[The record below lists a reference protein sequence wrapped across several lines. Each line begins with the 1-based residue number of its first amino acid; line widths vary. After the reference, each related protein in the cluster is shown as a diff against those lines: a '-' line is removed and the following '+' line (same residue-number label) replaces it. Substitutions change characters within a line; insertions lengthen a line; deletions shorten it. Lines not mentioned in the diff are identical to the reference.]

1 MEKKRLFSTMEI
13 AKILG
18 ISRIAV
24 FKRIKTGDIKAIKV
38 GRNYVISDK
47 ILNRVLNKR
56 FTPKQKKV
64 IETAVRKTVKEYGD
78 VLQRPGRE

>member
-24 FKRIKTGDIKAIKV
+24 FKKIKSGEIKAIKV

-47 ILNRVLNKR
+47 VLNRVLSKR
-56 FTPKQKKV
+56 LTPKQKKV
-64 IETAVRKTVKEYGD
+64 IETAVHKTVKEYGD
-78 VLQRPGRE
+78 VLQRLGRE

>member
-24 FKRIKTGDIKAIKV
+24 FKKIKSGEIKATKV
-38 GRNYVISDK
+38 GRNYVISDRV
-47 ILNRVLNKR
+47 LNRVLSKR
-56 FTPKQKKV
+56 LTPKQKKV

-78 VLQRPGRE
+78 VLQRLGRE

>member
-1 MEKKRLFSTMEI
+1 MEKKKLFSTMEI

-38 GRNYVISDK
+38 GRNYVISDEILTQVLDKK
-47 ILNRVLNKR
+47 I
-56 FTPKQKKV
+56 TDKQKKE
-64 IETAVRKTVKEYGD
+64 IKKAVHKTVKEYGD
-78 VLQRPGRE
+78 VLQRLGRE

>member
-1 MEKKRLFSTMEI
+1 MEKKRLFSTMEM

-24 FKRIKTGDIKAIKV
+24 FKKIKSGEIKAIKV

-47 ILNRVLNKR
+47 VLNRVLSKR
-56 FTPKQKKV
+56 LTPKQKKV
-64 IETAVRKTVKEYGD
+64 IETAVHKTVKEYGD
-78 VLQRPGRE
+78 VLQRLGRE